1 MRVNVFP
8 KNNNEPMRLQI
19 YIQGQRKPVIDY
31 ALDDQ
36 KTAWLISKLAEQLAT
51 APQISLNQKINSQ
64 FKDTELCKKIMEFVA
79 QEFDIEERDLIA
91 SCQLRNYA
99 RPRQV
104 AMYLTQKHC
113 RSFTITEIGR
123 IFQKDRTSINYSVDK
138 IKDLMLGDLELAE
151 RIEVIEENLH
161 SWILRRQNVN
171 LEAVY
176 E

>member
-1 MRVNVFP
+1 
-8 KNNNEPMRLQI
+8 
-19 YIQGQRKPVIDY
+19 
-31 ALDDQ
+31 
-36 KTAWLISKLAEQLAT
+36 
-51 APQISLNQKINSQ
+51 
-64 FKDTELCKKIMEFVA
+64 MEFVA